1 MRTTIVFLLGMLAGA
16 GAASFAN
23 YVFQRSEPTHLAA
36 NLDRVRATDP
46 TPSGGRQD
54 PVNRAPVHEETRRQ
68 AAAMV
73 PQLSGPAV
81 AATSDVL
88 EPSADAKWNALV
100 EGMLEG
106 EVERRTG
113 EQLSAEKRG
122 RLVSELARLR
132 EASLALQE
140 VPAEPGD
147 PAELRER
154 LARTLTLVEVDQAF
168 RRELGVG
175 VAEFVRELNPDAV
188 EDVARP

>member
-1 MRTTIVFLLGMLAGA
+1 MRTTTVFLLGMLAGA
-16 GAASFAN
+16 GAASLVDYAFH
-23 YVFQRSEPTHLAA
+23 RSGPTHAAA
-36 NLDRVRATDP
+36 NLDRPHATDP

-54 PVNRAPVHEETRRQ
+54 PLNRAPMHEELRRQ
-68 AAAMV
+68 AGSVASKPA
-73 PQLSGPAV
+73 GPARL
-81 AATSDVL
+81 ATTSDVL
-88 EPSADAKWNALV
+88 EPRADAEWDAFA
-100 EGMLEG
+100 EGMLEW
-106 EVERRTG
+106 EIERRTG
-113 EQLSAEKRG
+113 VSAQKRR

-140 VPAEPGD
+140 APAEPRD

-154 LARTLTLVEVDQAF
+154 LARTLTLVEVDRAF